1 MKELEENTFEQ
12 QRTLLS
18 YLEQTYLSINL
29 DKLSCFDL
37 VARENGGVVL
47 DKN

>member
-29 DKLSCFDL
+29 DKLSYFDL
-37 VARENGGVVL
+37 VAKENGGAVL